1 MSKVIAAEPVG
12 WLPRQRG
19 ARRTTRAVAVGED
32 GTPATRRAAAWAERY
47 AAVMGVELVSVPPEE
62 LRTVDCAMLVVGP
75 HGEPFRPRGYAAA
88 AENPERALVVVRG
101 LPEPR
106 TGVVTAAVGG
116 AADTGVLS
124 AAAAFC
130 RASGARLRVL
140 HVHHNFGG
148 VAESAEPDD
157 APLRRALAFLEV
169 VAADLTPAVV
179 LDGREPHDVLAAPVS
194 DLVVV
199 GRGPAGGL
207 GRMARTALY
216 HSACPVLIP

>member
-1 MSKVIAAEPVG
+1 MTRVITAAPIG
-12 WLPRQRG
+12 WLPRQRT
-19 ARRTTRAVAVGED
+19 ARRVTRSVAVGED
-32 GTPATRRAAAWAERY
+32 GSAASRRAVAWATRY
-47 AAVMGVELVSVPPEE
+47 AAATGAELVTAPPDA
-62 LRTVDCAMLVVGP
+62 LRTADCATLVVGP
-75 HGEPFRPRGYAAA
+75 HGEPFRPRGFAAA
-88 AENPERALVVVRG
+88 AENPDRALVVVRG
-101 LPEPR
+101 LPDPG
-106 TGVVTAAVGG
+106 TGAVTAAVGG
-116 AADTGVLS
+116 ASDTGVLS

-130 RASGARLRVL
+130 RAFGARLRVL

-148 VAESAEPDD
+148 VAEAAEPDD

-179 LDGREPHDVLAAPVS
+179 LDGRQPHDVFGAPVS